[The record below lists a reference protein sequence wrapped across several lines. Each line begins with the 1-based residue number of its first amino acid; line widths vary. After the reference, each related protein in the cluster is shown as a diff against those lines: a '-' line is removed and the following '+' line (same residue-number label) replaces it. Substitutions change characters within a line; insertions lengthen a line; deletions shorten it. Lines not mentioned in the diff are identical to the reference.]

1 MSFYTSSIL
10 NPKESSSVAEDG
22 VGICRVISH
31 RRPSPGWRQ
40 VKSLPRTSSKPTQF
54 GQVKPYSASK
64 SPKVKPLRIHYDEAP
79 IQIRSSAEDTNSSA
93 INESDK
99 SELVLR
105 LLPLLQSS
113 RSPKAVPR
121 HRLGEK
127 RHRRCLSADYN
138 ALTAQLVA
146 HTPYLTSTVTE
157 THSPLLTAA
166 TPQQTQSSRGTTTSA
181 HLEDSCSQ
189 SVSLL
194 PTPEQSVSDFDDMR
208 DTIDALLSILP
219 ADYPALSRKQ
229 ISSLSFLFPSFTP
242 YSQRPHAPHFHKSPG
257 LVKLGESRIDSMM
270 GSRRVPPKCESVSP
284 NMTTITIPSTPT
296 TPSQNPS
303 RIQTAA
309 QAVASMSLRCDAASQ
324 LWDESKVSCDSIP
337 SRTPKK
343 EAIVSPLISSE
354 LMIQTSPAAPPQPVG
369 GFRSRSHSIGT
380 IDRDIVRESLND
392 VPPTLSNPYYGKVD

>member
-1 MSFYTSSIL
+1 
-10 NPKESSSVAEDG
+10 
-22 VGICRVISH
+22 
-31 RRPSPGWRQ
+31 
-40 VKSLPRTSSKPTQF
+40 
-54 GQVKPYSASK
+54 
-64 SPKVKPLRIHYDEAP
+64 
-79 IQIRSSAEDTNSSA
+79 
-93 INESDK
+93 
-99 SELVLR
+99 
-105 LLPLLQSS
+105 
-113 RSPKAVPR
+113 
-121 HRLGEK
+121 
-127 RHRRCLSADYN
+127 
-138 ALTAQLVA
+138 
-146 HTPYLTSTVTE
+146 
-157 THSPLLTAA
+157 
-166 TPQQTQSSRGTTTSA
+166 
-181 HLEDSCSQ
+181 
-189 SVSLL
+189 
-194 PTPEQSVSDFDDMR
+194 MR

-392 VPPTLSNPYYGKVD
+392 VPPTLSNPYYGKVDGMHLPSNIVHHSPHGRRSRSHAFTPPSVFRINANPTAIVSKASTNPQLSQAFTDCDGSGRATPPPGEYSESLILPAGDKWSEIESRMDPGDVVVEEESESVSLLSSSTQFDPIVLPVEAQERKSRSKKIYRKKVKGLRRKKKSTKKYAGC